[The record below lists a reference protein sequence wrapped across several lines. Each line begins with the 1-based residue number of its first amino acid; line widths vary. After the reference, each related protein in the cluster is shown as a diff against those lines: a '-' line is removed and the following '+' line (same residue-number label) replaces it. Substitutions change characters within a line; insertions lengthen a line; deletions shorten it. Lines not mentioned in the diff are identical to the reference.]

1 LYIGSSS
8 REKGTLFYI
17 KNYFNHRNVTNNV
30 KEAFNYDEEFLQFCT
45 DSYIVLAGMHCM
57 DIAEINETPDD
68 FPLTKDEKLRYLHH
82 ISSLIVDML
91 YISSQ
96 PMVQKILQTEEP
108 SNETYPICI
117 CKEDIAGADM
127 IFCHNRNCPNGV
139 WLHLECFDMT
149 PDDVPDGK
157 WYCSDSCK
165 KQKGT
170 RKKRKTVVENLLD
183 GKRNYA
189 LLVMWRGLNQRVR
202 QDAIRENDGNR
213 IILHWKFDMLQ
224 YIQKHHPKYF
234 LIGHRLLS
242 ALHGALSKRLQ
253 HVLRWNRTVNPN
265 GGRGK
270 NIAMDLQMEFFNKEY
285 KGMFNDFLHCIVI
298 PPATKL

>member
-1 LYIGSSS
+1 M
-8 REKGTLFYI
+8 
-17 KNYFNHRNVTNNV
+17 

-82 ISSLIVDML
+82 ISALIVDML

-96 PMVQKILQTEEP
+96 PMVQTILQTKEP

-127 IFCHNRNCPNGV
+127 IFCNNRNCLNGV
-139 WLHLECFDMT
+139 WFHLECFDMT

-242 ALHGALSKRLQ
+242 GLHYQRDYNMFCDGIELLMEEE
-253 HVLRWNRTVNPN
+253 
-265 GGRGK
+265 G
-270 NIAMDLQMEFFNKEY
+270 NI
-285 KGMFNDFLHCIVI
+285 
-298 PPATKL
+298 